1 MSNKT
6 KQNAVESGQ
15 VYWIRVRCRAEG
27 DAKSQHAAARAA
39 LLAAYRTPGINAA
52 DMIENSELVN
62 LAAGSVT
69 DAIENLNRICEDEPT
84 ELEAQ
89 HA

>member
-1 MSNKT
+1 MSSKN
-6 KQNAVESGQ
+6 KQNAVETGR

-39 LLAAYRTPGINAA
+39 LLAAYRTPGIDAA

-62 LAAGSVT
+62 LATGSVT
-69 DAIENLNRICEDEPT
+69 DAIENLNRICEDEPKERET
-84 ELEAQ
+84 RNA
-89 HA
+89 